1 MNRTKKACIK
11 CGKPFYG
18 DPDKL
23 YCDDCAKD
31 IKSNVMRKR
40 TCKLCGA
47 EFLGGPRA
55 FYCPE
60 CRKIRQKK
68 QGKEQEKGVEQLDQS
83 EASTSVNC
91 AELNILSIPVDKNT
105 VPINASMRQ
114 Y

>member
-1 MNRTKKACIK
+1 MLCVKGRVNCAEPNFLVVHVRSIVQNVAKF
-11 CGKPFYG
+11 GK
-18 DPDKL
+18 
-23 YCDDCAKD
+23 
-31 IKSNVMRKR
+31 
-40 TCKLCGA
+40 
-47 EFLGGPRA
+47 
-55 FYCPE
+55 
-60 CRKIRQKK
+60 KK